1 MLQATDEK
9 VFKNEGPL
17 VDL

>member
-1 MLQATDEK
+1 MDEY

-17 VDL
+17 VGL

>member
-1 MLQATDEK
+1 MNK
-9 VFKNEGPL
+9 FKNEGPL